1 MTTIHQI
8 NINTEDRISQLESK
22 VEKME
27 FLLHKLFGRKKK
39 KTIDKS
45 KVAFDKQMRQLID
58 KQSKKV
64 NHEKL

>member
-39 KTIDKS
+39 KTVDKS
-45 KVAFDKQMRQLID
+45 KVAFEQQMRALIE
-58 KQSKKV
+58 KQTKNK
-64 NHEKL
+64 